1 MMRDGSLGVAIV
13 ARQVMV
19 IQAAR
24 THTRRDRFLDVY
36 TFLPFSFTPAAPSN
50 SSSSST
56 SRTAPA
62 PRRGGTFLATP
73 APRARITTSDIL
85 TIFPPADVLA
95 TRAPAPGML
104 ELPEEA
110 WREFTLLSERTQRRY
125 EKMWEALG

>member
-19 IQAAR
+19 VQAAR

-36 TFLPFSFTPAAPSN
+36 TFLPFSFSPAASSPSR
-50 SSSSST
+50 SGPGPGP
-56 SRTAPA
+56 RT
-62 PRRGGTFLATP
+62 GGTFLATP
-73 APRARITTSDIL
+73 APKARITTSDIL

-110 WREFTLLSERTQRRY
+110 WREFTLLSERMQQRY
-125 EKMWEALG
+125 EKMWEALGG